1 MNASAAAKG
10 GVRGGVRKGR
20 SVVAGMLAVIAV
32 VGVLASVIAVWA
44 QNVLFDSDSVVS
56 AVNSAL
62 DEPEVTDA
70 LAAYV
75 TDQIFT
81 LVDVDQFV
89 TSSLPDQLKPL
100 EAAIV
105 GGARTLVHDRVEVVL
120 TNDTTRQVIDQV
132 VIRSHA
138 ALMKL
143 LEGDG
148 LASGITVVDGKVVVN
163 TLPLISRGLL
173 AVQERGLFT
182 RFDVPVFTADQ
193 DPADQIAQLEAMT
206 GRDLPDDAGQL
217 VVYESQAVAQG
228 QATLANAQ
236 RAVVIL
242 KRSVVAIL
250 VLTVVSIVGA
260 IAVAQRRR
268 RMAIGLGLA
277 GVAMLFVARA
287 VINRVVEKAPTL
299 AIQPGARAAIG
310 STVRSL
316 AAGLFTLVQVT
327 ILVGVVLVLVAW
339 LTGASSSATALRNR
353 AGSSGGSVWGWA
365 NSHRDAVA
373 ILAGALAVLLI
384 AVAGFSVV
392 TLVIALVLGLVAG
405 WALLTAERGDAS
417 IGSGPTV
424 PPAAT

>member
-1 MNASAAAKG
+1 MSARGTVK
-10 GVRGGVRKGR
+10 GGVRKGR
-20 SVVAGMLAVIAV
+20 SVVAGLLAIIAV
-32 VGVLASVIAVWA
+32 VGVLASVVAVWA
-44 QNVLFDSDSVVS
+44 QSVLFDSDSMVT

-70 LAAYV
+70 LATYV
-75 TDQIFT
+75 TDQIFI
-81 LVDVDQFV
+81 LVDVDAFV
-89 TSSLPDQLKPL
+89 SEVLPERLQPL
-100 EAAIV
+100 EAALV
-105 GGARTLVHDRVEVVL
+105 GGARTLVHDRVEIL
-120 TNDTTRQVIDQV
+120 ITDDTTRRVIDTV
-132 VIRSHA
+132 VVRSHG
-138 ALMKL
+138 ALMTL

-148 LASGITVVDGKVVVN
+148 LSGGISVVDGAVTVN

-182 RFDVPVFTADQ
+182 GLDVPVFTADQ

-206 GRDLPDDAGQL
+206 GRTLPADAGQL
-217 VVYESQAVAQG
+217 VVYESDALAQG

-250 VLTVVSIVGA
+250 LVTVIAIVGA

-287 VINRVVEKAPTL
+287 IINRVVEQAPTI

-316 AAGLFTLVQVT
+316 ASGLFTLLQVT

-339 LTGASSSATALRNR
+339 ITGASAGATALRNR

-365 NSHRDAVA
+365 DSHRDAVA
-373 ILAGALAVLLI
+373 IVSVGLAVLLI
-384 AVAGFSVV
+384 AVAGFGLV
-392 TLVIALVLGLVAG
+392 TLLIALVLGAVAA
-405 WALLTAERGDAS
+405 WALITAERGEAS
-417 IGSGPTV
+417 LGSGPTV